1 MKQGTRQQQKEQT
14 RERLLEAAY
23 TVFARQGML
32 QSRMEDI
39 AREAGVSHGTVFL
52 HFHSQEELLEAVVSR
67 YGGLIAAR
75 THALLESGAGL
86 RGVLTAYLQG
96 VQAYETFYTRLL
108 LEARLLPQGVR
119 DSFLMIQSV
128 LSHHFS
134 AALEREGIAK
144 RLNLEAHLLYC
155 MWVGLVHHYL
165 QNSDLYGGE
174 GKIIARHGETLMSA
188 YLTLI
193 NNTSLPEHKEETT

>member
-1 MKQGTRQQQKEQT
+1 MKQVTRQQQKQQT

-23 TVFARQGML
+23 AVFTRQGMV

-67 YGGLIAAR
+67 YGGMIAAS

-86 RGVLTAYLQG
+86 KDVLTAYLQG
-96 VQAYETFYTRLL
+96 LKAYESFYTRLL

-119 DSFLMIQSV
+119 DSFIMIQSV

-134 AALEREGIAK
+134 AALEGEGAAK
-144 RLNLEAHLLYC
+144 LNLPGHLLYC
-155 MWVGLVHHYL
+155 MWVGFVHHYL
-165 QNSDLYGGE
+165 QNGDLYGGE
-174 GKIIARHGETLMSA
+174 GQVIARHGETLMNA
-188 YLTLI
+188 YLSLL
-193 NNTSLPEHKEETT
+193 NNKPMLGNKEEAE

>member
-1 MKQGTRQQQKEQT
+1 MKQSARQQQKEQT
-14 RERLLEAAY
+14 RERLLESAY
-23 TVFARQGML
+23 AVFTRQGMV

-75 THALLESGAGL
+75 THVLLESGAGL
-86 RGVLTAYLQG
+86 KGVLTAYLQG
-96 VQAYETFYTRLL
+96 LNEYETFYTKLL

-119 DSFLMIQSV
+119 DSFIMIQSV

-134 AALEREGIAK
+134 AALEREGYPK
-144 RLNLEAHLLYC
+144 RLNLEPHLLYC

-174 GKIIARHGETLMSA
+174 GRVIARHGETLMNA

-193 NNTSLPEHKEETT
+193 NNASM